1 MGRSKTCAARL
12 RVGRDFLY
20 KMPRRCTLGI
30 DVLSDVLSTVR
41 LRGAVFFD
49 VTCKSPWVEETPHGA
64 EIVHSLLPGV
74 EHLIPYH
81 VVSRGGCWAGVTGDE
96 PVRLAAG
103 DIIVFPH
110 GDAHVM
116 SSAPGMRLQQPKDR
130 SVYAHPPDVQLPLQ
144 VQVGGE
150 GDATVLV
157 CGYLG
162 CDASPFNPLVAA
174 LPRRLVISDSDGGRP
189 GWLTGFAEVALAE
202 SRGKRAGGESILS
215 RLSELM
221 FVEVLR
227 RYLERLG
234 QEQTGWLAG
243 LRDPHT
249 GRALSL
255 LHERPGH
262 AWTIEDL
269 AREVG
274 LSRSALAERFTQLV
288 GQPPMQ
294 YLAQWRMQVAAGML
308 AGGSKVIEAALEV
321 GYDSEASFSRAF
333 KRLVGL
339 PPAVW
344 RDRRSQAAPAVPTS

>member
-1 MGRSKTCAARL
+1 MRL
-12 RVGRDFLY
+12 
-20 KMPRRCTLGI
+20 K
-30 DVLSDVLSTVR
+30 
-41 LRGAVFFD
+41 GAVFFD
-49 VTCKSPWVEETPHGA
+49 VTCLPPWVEETPHGA
-64 EIVHSLLPGV
+64 KIVHSLMPGA

-81 VVSRGGCWAGVTGDE
+81 VVTRGGCWAGITGDE
-96 PVRLAAG
+96 PVRLSAG

-116 SSAPGMRLQQPKDR
+116 SSAPGMRLEQPKDLSLYR
-130 SVYAHPPDVQLPLQ
+130 QPPDAQLPVR
-144 VQVGGE
+144 VQVGKGGQDVTE
-150 GDATVLV
+150 LV

-174 LPRRLVISDSDGGRP
+174 LPRLLVIGDREGGSP
-189 GWLTGFAEVALAE
+189 GWLMRFVEVALAE
-202 SRGKRAGGESILS
+202 SRGKRAGGESILA

-227 RYLERLG
+227 RHLARLG

-243 LRDPHT
+243 LRDAHT

-262 AWTIEDL
+262 AWTLEDL

-308 AGGSKVIEAALEV
+308 SSGSKVIEAALEV

-339 PPAVW
+339 PPAAW
-344 RDRRSQAAPAVPTS
+344 RDRRGQAAPALPA